1 MKKKSFL
8 ALLLASMLLVLS
20 LSACGKSV
28 PDQFKGK
35 LMEPYIKT
43 VMTGKYTYESAT
55 LGDTDNKTTFSKVS
69 EDKVMITITTEDT
82 TAVLMRNGDNYYIVS
97 PSKFAYTDATGD
109 TKKQIAAYTTS
120 LSIENWTTG
129 SFVEEGTCAVK
140 GTDYQYEDYY
150 IAVTQKRTRFLFNQ
164 DDKLALVCNVNDD
177 GSVDEYLTMDIYAA
191 SEQNFD
197 QLNSYHY
204 YSADGS
210 SETQT
215 QADDDSSDSKDDQS
229 DSGSKE
235 ETKAA
240 EQTEATKSKK

>member
-1 MKKKSFL
+1 MKKERFL
-8 ALLLASMLLVLS
+8 ALLLASMLMILS
-20 LSACGKSV
+20 FSACGSTSV

-69 EDKVMITITTEDT
+69 DDKIMITITTEDT

-129 SFVEEGTCAVK
+129 SFVEEGTCTVK

-204 YSADGS
+204 YSADGT
-210 SETQT
+210 SETKT
-215 QADDDSSDSKDDQS
+215 QADDSSDSKDDQS
-229 DSGSKE
+229 DSAA
-235 ETKAA
+235 ETKAS
-240 EQTEATKSKK
+240 EKTEAAKSKK

>member
-1 MKKKSFL
+1 MKKERFL

-20 LSACGKSV
+20 FSACGSASV

-35 LMEPYIKT
+35 LMEPYIKI

-69 EDKVMITITTEDT
+69 DDKVMITITTADT

-129 SFVEEGTCAVK
+129 SFVEEGTCTVK

-204 YSADGS
+204 YSADGT
-210 SETQT
+210 SETKT
-215 QADDDSSDSKDDQS
+215 QADDDSDSNDDKSDSAA
-229 DSGSKE
+229 
-235 ETKAA
+235 ETKAS
-240 EQTEATKSKK
+240 EKTEAAKSKK

>member
-1 MKKKSFL
+1 MKKERFL
-8 ALLLASMLLVLS
+8 ALLLASMLMILS
-20 LSACGKSV
+20 FSSCGSTSV

-69 EDKVMITITTEDT
+69 DDKIMITITTEDT

-129 SFVEEGTCAVK
+129 SFVEEGTCTVK

-204 YSADGS
+204 YSADGT
-210 SETQT
+210 SETKAQ
-215 QADDDSSDSKDDQS
+215 DDNSSDSKDDQS
-229 DSGSKE
+229 DSAA
-235 ETKAA
+235 ETKAS
-240 EQTEATKSKK
+240 EKTEAAKSKK